1 MALRIMSRSA
11 SVGANSAASDTD
23 LWGANTK
30 SKPEFFRTCSL
41 QSAPLS
47 ARLASKR
54 ASSSSSRGSA
64 RTLATPSAAAT
75 RGDISG
81 RPLAP
86 AGIVGGQA
94 LASFEV
100 PAVDGDAVDLEGL
113 RLGLVLGHIG
123 ADQRALACRGDFGE
137 VEHVRL
143 FRRRSRGRRWRRR
156 RRLGPGG

>member
-41 QSAPLS
+41 QSARLS
-47 ARLASKR
+47 AR
-54 ASSSSSRGSA
+54 
-64 RTLATPSAAAT
+64 
-75 RGDISG
+75 
-81 RPLAP
+81 
-86 AGIVGGQA
+86 
-94 LASFEV
+94 FEV
-100 PAVDGDAVDLEGL
+100 ASVDGDAVDLEGL

-123 ADQRALACRGDFGE
+123 ADQRAFACGGDFGE

-143 FRRRSRGRRWRRR
+143 VRRRSQVRRWRRR
-156 RRLGPGG
+156 RRSGRGG